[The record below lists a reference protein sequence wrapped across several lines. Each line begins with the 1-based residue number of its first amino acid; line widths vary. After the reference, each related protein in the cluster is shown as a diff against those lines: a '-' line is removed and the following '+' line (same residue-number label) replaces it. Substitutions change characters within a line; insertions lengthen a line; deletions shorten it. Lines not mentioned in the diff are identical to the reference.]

1 MPRAIALP
9 ELDASACMSFARA
22 CIKAWLMRLCALLC
36 LRTQDLHAYTFQ
48 LWRRGGCRH
57 QPQII
62 RLDPRG
68 SRFMHPLF
76 SAGGS
81 FVWMRTGWR
90 QLLCFRYCELVFYSV
105 KVILGPARM
114 YASGCVYLM
123 RSKLLSTRVRRSL
136 SVSVWICVIQRV
148 SSGATLGLPRPLCRF
163 KPELQFVILLL
174 WVCP

>member
-36 LRTQDLHAYTFQ
+36 LRTQDLQHILFNCGAGVAAVTNP
-48 LWRRGGCRH
+48 RS
-57 QPQII
+57 
-62 RLDPRG
+62 LDPRG

-123 RSKLLSTRVRRSL
+123 RSELLSTRVRRSL

-148 SSGATLGLPRPLCRF
+148 SSGATFGLPRPLCRF